1 MDEWDAYF
9 WPNSTVLKN
18 KADLTH
24 AAALRSFEYE
34 VTRQRAEQLR
44 AATLQGRF
52 DTAHYRAI
60 HRYLFQDVY
69 DWAGEYRTVEFS
81 KGSAAFAPLKTPAH
95 TLASWG
101 EKILGDIAAENYLQ
115 GLKKD
120 AFVERLTHHYGE
132 VNFWHPMREG
142 NGRAT
147 KEFLY
152 QLAKEAGY
160 ELEFQRVGAKTW
172 NTAAERQM
180 SGNDARLAREVF
192 DKITTPSRAI
202 AFRDEHILDAVK
214 KYPELQGAA
223 EALEAAKRQ
232 SDAEY
237 DPGSA
242 RLFMAQVHAKLLER
256 LSTGDIIQA
265 RAVDPPVKD
274 DPEADTQKSR

>member
-9 WPNSTVLKN
+9 WPKSAVLKN
-18 KADLTH
+18 KAGLTH

-34 VTRQRAEQLR
+34 VTRQRTEELR
-44 AATLQGRF
+44 AAPVRGNF

-60 HRYLFQDVY
+60 HHHLFQDVY
-69 DWAGEYRTVEFS
+69 EWAGRYRTVEFS
-81 KGSAAFAPLKTPAH
+81 KGTAAFAPLKTPAH
-95 TLASWG
+95 TLATWG
-101 EKILGDIAAENYLQ
+101 EKILGDIAAENHLK

-132 VNFWHPMREG
+132 LNFWHPMREG

-147 KEFLY
+147 KEFLH

-160 ELEFQRVGAKTW
+160 ELEFHRVGAKTW
-172 NTAAERQM
+172 NAAAERQM
-180 SGNDARLAREVF
+180 SGNDSRLAREVF
-192 DKITTPSRAI
+192 DRITTQSCAV

-223 EALEAAKRQ
+223 EALEAAKRK

-237 DPGSA
+237 DAGSA
-242 RLFMAQVHAKLLER
+242 QRFMAQVRAKLLER
-256 LSTGDIIQA
+256 LSAGDIIKA
-265 RAVDPPVKD
+265 RGVDPWI
-274 DPEADTQKSR
+274 DPQLDRGD